1 MNIGYKR
8 FTQSQISLFS
18 SFLLKKQRDR
28 LVTRTVDT
36 FPLVHKIIK
45 KKQQDI
51 FFHNLS
57 LRLACMIRL
66 TIASVQVLD
75 PQTAITYPYGY
86 RGLDSE
92 DEDLIVTM
100 VELMDEDDQ

>member
-51 FFHNLS
+51 FSQFEFALS
-57 LRLACMIRL
+57 LHDPFNNSFRPSFLAR
-66 TIASVQVLD
+66 
-75 PQTAITYPYGY
+75 QTADGGNHLVIGFPF
-86 RGLDSE
+86 
-92 DEDLIVTM
+92 VT
-100 VELMDEDDQ
+100 